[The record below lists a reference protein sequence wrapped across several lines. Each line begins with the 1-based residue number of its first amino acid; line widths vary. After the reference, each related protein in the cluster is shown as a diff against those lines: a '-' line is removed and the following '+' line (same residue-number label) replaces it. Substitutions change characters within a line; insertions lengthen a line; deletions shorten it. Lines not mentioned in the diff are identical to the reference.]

1 MEGTELAHVEV
12 ITDAAADELFRS
24 LYRDPK
30 AIKDLTI
37 GYARARERRIGAL
50 VDRAATDPE
59 VEAALRADAVGL
71 LTREGVLSPLDTVTV
86 RHSFAEGTFFGVR
99 TRCQISGGRAELS
112 TERRWLTLRLRDS
125 TGEEVQSEPF
135 LALAV
140 EISYTGSIEYVPVP
154 RDTSNQVSVVLDA
167 PQSTSQ
173 SHAS

>member
-1 MEGTELAHVEV
+1 MQGTELAHVDV
-12 ITDAAADELFRS
+12 ITEAAADELFGS

-30 AIKDLTI
+30 AVRDLTV
-37 GYARARERRIGAL
+37 GYATARQRRI
-50 VDRAATDPE
+50 AAIVEQANADPE
-59 VEAALRADAVGL
+59 LGAALKADAMGVL
-71 LTREGVLSPLDTVTV
+71 AREGVLSPLDTVTV

-99 TRCQISGGRAELS
+99 TRCQIRSGAATVS

-140 EISYTGSIEYVPVP
+140 EISYTGSIEYLPVP

-167 PQSTSQ
+167 P
-173 SHAS
+173 